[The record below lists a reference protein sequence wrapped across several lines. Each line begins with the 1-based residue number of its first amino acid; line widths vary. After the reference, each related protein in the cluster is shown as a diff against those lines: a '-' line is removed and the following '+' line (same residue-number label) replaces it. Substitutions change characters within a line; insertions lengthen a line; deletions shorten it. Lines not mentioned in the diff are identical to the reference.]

1 MPWELWLRPPPRELA
16 NVVIGL
22 WGGDSESDFA
32 RHRLLPNGEIWL
44 MFNLGPPQR
53 LVEAEAA
60 AGSPLLRTV
69 FVGGLQESPL
79 TFESVIR
86 HPRAVAVRF
95 RPLGAWTFFGGLPLM
110 ELTNKVFDLEAIL
123 GARAGVER
131 LRQRLI
137 EAPHLGA
144 ALDHLEDW
152 LLSRMLGASRPHPL
166 TRAALQRLATDEG
179 DLRVEGLARELGVSA
194 RYLNGLFHREVGLS
208 VKGLHRILRFE
219 RALDEILAAA
229 GQDLSAVA
237 HACGYYDQ
245 SHLNRDFRELAGMTP
260 TELMPRV
267 FQAPGW
273 REIQA

>member
-1 MPWELWLRPPPRELA
+1 MPWELWLRTPSRDLTGLVA
-16 NVVIGL
+16 GL
-22 WGGDSESDFA
+22 WGGDSDSNFA
-32 RHRLLPNGEIWL
+32 RHRLLPNAEFWL

-53 LVEAEAA
+53 LVETEAA
-60 AGSPLLRTV
+60 DGSPLLRTA

-95 RPLGAWTFFGGLPLM
+95 RPLGACAFFGGLPLI
-110 ELTNKVFDLEAIL
+110 ELANKVFDLEALL
-123 GARAGVER
+123 GVGAGVER

-144 ALDHLEDW
+144 ALDQLEDW
-152 LLSRMLGASRPHPL
+152 LLGRMLGARPPHPV
-166 TRAALQRLATDEG
+166 TRAALHRLAADDG
-179 DLRVEGLARELGVSA
+179 DLRVQGLARELGVSA
-194 RYLNGLFHREVGLS
+194 RYVNGLFHREVGLS

-219 RALDEILAAA
+219 RALDELLATA

-260 TELMPRV
+260 TQLLPRV